1 MFQYV
6 KKGSF
11 LFSFDLAQAFHGVD
25 ICDHHQTFLG
35 FSYVV
40 EGVKKF
46 FKFTVLPFGMKL
58 SPFVYTKL
66 FRPLIK
72 YWRGQGIKIV
82 VYLADGA
89 GCNEN
94 YEHCLRDSQTVRKDL
109 LSAGFVINEEKSH
122 FIPVQMRT
130 WLGLIWNC
138 ELGILQI
145 PPERLNK
152 LESLTSDIYDCL
164 FGVTARKLARLA
176 GIIISL
182 SLFNRKYFKVND
194 ASALSSDKSAH

>member
-25 ICDHHQTFLG
+25 ICYHHQTFLG

-66 FRPLIK
+66 FCPLIK

-82 VYLADGA
+82 VYLDDGA

-94 YEHCLRDSQTVRKDL
+94 YEHCLRDYQIVRKDL
-109 LSAGFVINEEKSH
+109 LRAGFVINEEKSH
-122 FIPVQMRT
+122 FIPVQIRT
-130 WLGLIWNC
+130 WLG
-138 ELGILQI
+138 
-145 PPERLNK
+145 
-152 LESLTSDIYDCL
+152 
-164 FGVTARKLARLA
+164 
-176 GIIISL
+176 
-182 SLFNRKYFKVND
+182 
-194 ASALSSDKSAH
+194 